1 MPVQRISKP
10 FKDISASFKS
20 NPINGDLLGLTNTNA
35 IARSIRNLIFTVPG
49 ERPFNPALGSNV
61 NALLFNNVDRIT
73 ASSIEDQIRNTIVNF
88 EPRVILNDLTV
99 EAVPDDHRFDVR
111 IQYTIVGIDAGEQE
125 LTLALEP
132 TR

>member
-1 MPVQRISKP
+1 LPVQRISKP

-61 NALLFNNVDRIT
+61 NSLLFNNVDRIT

-88 EPRVILNDLTV
+88 EPRVVLNDLTV